1 MLKDDII
8 IYPVP
13 TVIVSL
19 INSETGLQQFLLQ
32 FITIFIEFMNGW
44 QHHTIKTDKQM
55 VKITLN

>member
-19 INSETGLQQFLLQ
+19 INSETGLQQFLLH
-32 FITIFIEFMNGW
+32 FCEFMNGW